1 MVFEATT
8 MKEQLEKI
16 WLDNKCRCPM
26 NLVWWH
32 LGKNGFGYRETETIW
47 YSKGKR
53 TSVSNVAAKRLEVL
67 KAMLEAEKASKAP
80 DQRYIDDLLLS
91 IQDQEL
97 IVKTANPEG
106 YRMIS

>member
-1 MVFEATT
+1 
-8 MKEQLEKI
+8 MKQKQSGTAKEK
-16 WLDNKCRCPM
+16 
-26 NLVWWH
+26 
-32 LGKNGFGYRETETIW
+32 G
-47 YSKGKR
+47 
-53 TSVSNVAAKRLEVL
+53 SVSNVAAKRLEVL